1 MAELPRFFLPG
12 EDFGPAELSFSGDVL
27 HHLRTVLRLAVD
39 DEAVFLDGNGQCCRV
54 RITRLDRKLGTAEV
68 LQRWQTTET
77 ALPIH
82 LVQALPKGDKFD
94 LVLQKGTEL
103 GIRAFHPALTR
114 RTVAQPDRQ
123 RSEQRQQRWQ
133 RIVQEAARQSRR
145 SCLPQLTPLAPLE
158 SILETRTQGLRLVLW
173 EAGAR
178 PLAEVLPSAP
188 PSEVTVLI
196 GPEGGF
202 GPEEIEQIA
211 ARGFVPVHLGPRI
224 LRTETTGLAVT
235 SILQYLYGDMHMT
248 PND

>member
-12 EDFGPAELSFSGDVL
+12 EDFSPTEIHFSDDVL
-27 HHLRTVLRLAVD
+27 HHLHTVLRLTVD
-39 DEAVFLDGNGQCCRV
+39 SEAIFLDGTGHCCRV
-54 RITRLDRKLGTAEV
+54 RITRLDRKRGTAQV
-68 LQRWQTTET
+68 LQRWQTAET

-103 GIRAFHPALTR
+103 GISAFHPVLTKRSVAL
-114 RTVAQPDRQ
+114 PDRQ

-145 SCLPQLTPLAPLE
+145 SHLPQLTPLSPLE
-158 SILETRTQGLRLVLW
+158 SVLEARPQGLRLVLW
-173 EAGAR
+173 EAGAK
-178 PLAEVLPSAP
+178 PLAEALPSTS
-188 PSEVTVLI
+188 PSEVTILI

-202 GPEEIEQIA
+202 DPGEIDLIA
-211 ARGFVPVHLGPRI
+211 AYGFIPVHLGPRI

-235 SILQYLYGDMHMT
+235 SILQYLYGDMHKT
-248 PND
+248 PAE